1 MKRLGN
7 VYEKIYEMDNLIEA
21 HRKAKKD
28 KALYKEVQ
36 MVNSNPEYFLWK
48 IQKLLKEK
56 KYYISP
62 EDYTVQTI
70 RDKTKS
76 RELWKLKYYP
86 HRIIQRAIML
96 QMESTFDSL
105 FCDFVCASVR
115 KKWWNQVMKLM
126 DRYMRDKEWSKYCLK
141 IDIQKFYPS
150 VNHRILKRL
159 LRRKFKD
166 PDLLNLLDMI
176 IDSFPWRR
184 WLPIGSYLSQYL
196 ANYYLAY
203 FDHWLKEELKCKY
216 VIRYMDDVVILEW
229 SKKRL
234 RYILKR
240 ITAYLWGRLNLK
252 VKWNYQIFPVPVR
265 WVDFVWYRYFYW
277 YRLLRKRTCKKFKKK
292 ARDLKIK
299 QNRRIPRKFKER
311 CAINSYSWWLIYC
324 DSWRLYEK
332 YIDPILPSIIKY
344 YKENI
349 SEKNAKRFERKV
361 RKLKWKKTWK
371 HLSHKTN
378 TGWERKKST
387 TTTIDAHVANS
398 EPQTPWM

>member
-1 MKRLGN
+1 
-7 VYEKIYEMDNLIEA
+7 
-21 HRKAKKD
+21 
-28 KALYKEVQ
+28 
-36 MVNSNPEYFLWK
+36 
-48 IQKLLKEK
+48 
-56 KYYISP
+56 
-62 EDYTVQTI
+62 
-70 RDKTKS
+70 
-76 RELWKLKYYP
+76 
-86 HRIIQRAIML
+86 
-96 QMESTFDSL
+96 
-105 FCDFVCASVR
+105 
-115 KKWWNQVMKLM
+115 
-126 DRYMRDKEWSKYCLK
+126 
-141 IDIQKFYPS
+141 
-150 VNHRILKRL
+150 
-159 LRRKFKD
+159 
-166 PDLLNLLDMI
+166 
-176 IDSFPWRR
+176 
-184 WLPIGSYLSQYL
+184 
-196 ANYYLAY
+196 
-203 FDHWLKEELKCKY
+203 
-216 VIRYMDDVVILEW
+216 MDDVVILEW

-252 VKWNYQIFPVPVR
+252 VKWNYQIFPVSVR

-311 CAINSYSWWLIYC
+311 CAINSYSWWLIHC

-378 TGWERKKST
+378 TGWEKKKST
-387 TTTIDAHVANS
+387 MTTIDAHVANS